1 MNEKKETGSPCCVNG
16 RDQGHAPCEE
26 PGEGEERQNGR
37 DAEAKERVAF
47 GPPEDLPNTLEHPI
61 RLRPTSRGRRLV
73 KPEDRRPQSF
83 KPEQRLLI
91 LDTWKRS
98 GLSAADFA
106 PLVGVSKHSLRG
118 WRKRFE
124 ELGPGGLVDQG
135 RGGPR
140 GSRLPELTRRAILMI
155 KEANPDYGC
164 QRISDMLV
172 RGPGLGAG
180 AGAVAKVLH
189 EAGYELEEVATHP
202 HPDQPRRFERA
213 RPNQMWQSDLFTFTL
228 KRQNR
233 RVYLVAFLDDRSRF
247 VTGYGLWA
255 SSSAALVIETLRA
268 AVAAY
273 GPLEEI
279 LTDNGPQYVTWRGK
293 SAFSKELDRQG
304 IRHLVSRP
312 KHPQTLG
319 KVERFWGTLWRECLE
334 RAVFV
339 DLEEARRRVGLFID
353 GYNFHRPHTALE
365 GLVPAD
371 VFFGAAPEVLATLKA
386 RVAANAMELARSGIP
401 REPFYLTGQ
410 VGGKSFSVHAAG
422 ERVFMTAEGQEKQ
435 EIDLAGGGG
444 QDQKEQLPEPLTPSA
459 AVSCQEAPED
469 PSGFSSLDE
478 GLLAAVQGR
487 EDGQEGGER

>member
-1 MNEKKETGSPCCVNG
+1 MNEKKESESPCCVNG
-16 RDQGHAPCEE
+16 HDQGHAPCEE
-26 PGEGEERQNGR
+26 PGEGEESQEGQ
-37 DAEAKERVAF
+37 EAQANQRVAF
-47 GPPEDLPNTLEHPI
+47 GPPDDLSNTLDQPI
-61 RLRPTSRGRRLV
+61 RLRPMSRGRRLV

-106 PLVGVSKHSLRG
+106 LLVGVSKHSLRG
-118 WRKRFE
+118 WKKRFE
-124 ELGPGGLVDQG
+124 ELGPGGLMDQG

-140 GSRLPELTRRAILMI
+140 GSRLPELTRRAIVMI

-172 RGPGLGAG
+172 RGPGLGAS

-189 EAGYELEEVATHP
+189 EAGYELEEVVTRP
-202 HPDQPRRFERA
+202 HPEQPRRFERA

-247 VTGYGLWA
+247 IVGYGLWA

-273 GPLEEI
+273 GPPEEV

-293 SAFSKELDRQG
+293 SAFSRELEKQG

-319 KVERFWGTLWRECLE
+319 LC
-334 RAVFV
+334 
-339 DLEEARRRVGLFID
+339 EASHKPSYVHL
-353 GYNFHRPHTALE
+353 
-365 GLVPAD
+365 
-371 VFFGAAPEVLATLKA
+371 
-386 RVAANAMELARSGIP
+386 GIMC
-401 REPFYLTGQ
+401 TN
-410 VGGKSFSVHAAG
+410 
-422 ERVFMTAEGQEKQ
+422 
-435 EIDLAGGGG
+435 
-444 QDQKEQLPEPLTPSA
+444 PS
-459 AVSCQEAPED
+459 
-469 PSGFSSLDE
+469 
-478 GLLAAVQGR
+478 
-487 EDGQEGGER
+487 